1 MWRTTA
7 VTFCSYSSTSRVTPS
22 SAKRWPQAHWP
33 EYRTGLLGLRAACWR
48 EEGGRVLT
56 PLLCHEIKRKTR
68 TNPKAKKKTVRRRP
82 FAMTLLS
89 GFHLGIAPENRQN
102 LATSVAA
109 RDRVLRERRAS
120 GFVSFERAKH
130 VR

>member
-68 TNPKAKKKTVRRRP
+68 TNPKAKKKTVRRQRFP
-82 FAMTLLS
+82 MTLLS
-89 GFHLGIAPENRQN
+89 DFQLGSAPALPPRSPRKS
-102 LATSVAA
+102 TK
-109 RDRVLRERRAS
+109 S
-120 GFVSFERAKH
+120 GHFGRGEWIRTTDP
-130 VR
+130 

>member
-56 PLLCHEIKRKTR
+56 TLLCHESKRKTR
-68 TNPKAKKKTVRRRP
+68 TNPKAKKKTVRGQRFP
-82 FAMTLLS
+82 MTLLS
-89 GFHLGIAPENRQN
+89 RFHRGIAPENRRN
-102 LATSVAA
+102 LTTSVAVS
-109 RDRVLRERRAS
+109 DRLLRQRRAS
-120 GFVSFERAKH
+120 G
-130 VR
+130 